1 MTDQLNPNPARI
13 NQVTPATPE
22 TNARLAPN
30 TSASQENFWT
40 PGKGVTL
47 AITILVAILAAVGP
61 ILAAGAFT
69 PAAIVGAIASAI
81 GTALAAFFGVKSG
94 GTPKP

>member
-1 MTDQLNPNPARI
+1 MSDKIGSNPARI
-13 NQVTPATPE
+13 NQVTPATLE

-30 TSASQENFWT
+30 TSKAEPEFWT

-47 AITILVAILAAVGP
+47 AITIAVAILAAVGP

-69 PAAIVGAIASAI
+69 PAAIVGAVVTAI
-81 GTALAAFFGVKSG
+81 GAAVASFFGLKSG
-94 GTPKP
+94 GTTK